1 MQVLIAAA
9 IFIGIALLIAATVQT
24 QRLIGKLPSSSHHR
38 SWKWLQLFMVFFG
51 LGYLLAIADLL
62 FNEFKFIGVLTGIVF
77 LIGALFVLIV
87 VHVGRKTI
95 IELKETMLDKSEKE
109 LLLKEIHHR
118 VKNNLQIINSLLNL
132 QSSKVDDE
140 LLHNAFRE
148 CRRRTQT
155 MALIHDN
162 LYRSDNLA
170 TIDLNTY
177 FTNLLEDMIETY
189 ELNATITYQTDIQVS
204 DASMDTVIPLGLIL
218 SEIISNSLKHAF
230 VGRDKGT
237 IYLSIQRDHE
247 SCRLLIR
254 DDGIG
259 IKQEY
264 LEAERPTLG
273 IDLIEALVEQLDGTL
288 EVTNDNGTVYSITCA
303 CPFAEESA

>member
-1 MQVLIAAA
+1 MKFLIATA
-9 IFIGIALLIAATVQT
+9 IFVGILLLLAATFQT

-51 LGYLLAIADLL
+51 LGYVLAIVDLI

-77 LIGALFVLIV
+77 LFGAMFVLIV
-87 VHVGRKTI
+87 VNVGRKTI
-95 IELKETMLDKSEKE
+95 VELKETMIDKSEKE

-132 QSSKVDDE
+132 QSAKVEDE
-140 LLHNAFRE
+140 LLQNAFRE

-155 MALIHDN
+155 MALVHDN

-177 FTNLLEDMIETY
+177 FTHLLEDMIGTY
-189 ELNATITYQTDIQVS
+189 ELTTPISYRTEIEVRDAT
-204 DASMDTVIPLGLIL
+204 MDTIVPLGLIL

-230 VGRDKGT
+230 VGRESGE
-237 IYLSIQRDHE
+237 IFMSIQRVDE
-247 SCRLLIR
+247 TCNILIR
-254 DDGIG
+254 DNGIG
-259 IKQEY
+259 IKKEL
-264 LEAERPTLG
+264 LEMERSTLG
-273 IDLIEALVEQLDGTL
+273 IDLIEALVEQLEGKMV
-288 EVTNDNGTVYSITCA
+288 VTNDNGTVYSIVCP
-303 CPFAEESA
+303 CPFQQEH